1 MYNQKST
8 ADLLTQ
14 LTIAALG
21 AAVVTSVAIAHGQ
34 SPTRA
39 IAITAFSAL
48 AAVGLNR
55 FL

>member
-1 MYNQKST
+1 MYNQKGT

-39 IAITAFSAL
+39 IFITGFSAV
-48 AAVGLNR
+48 AAVVINR
-55 FL
+55 FF